1 MWLCDPEVSTV
12 SLQHRHVRPA
22 LVLTLPTML
31 ASALMLGAFAFPR
44 KANHP
49 RERASAAAD
58 TLVMPPVMKNVSS
71 VPGTVE
77 VNLVAAPARLALLP
91 GHVTNAFAYNGSVP
105 GPTLEVHEG
114 DHVIIHFHNELP
126 EPTTIHW
133 HGLHIPA
140 DMDGSPLRPIG
151 AGKQYDYIFTIP
163 RGTAGTYWYH
173 PHPDVRTG
181 YQMAMG
187 LFGAIIVRDANDAL
201 PASLPEKLLI
211 LSDNRF
217 KPDGSPD
224 IADPNG
230 AQGEIDQENGR
241 EGNVLLVNGQVA
253 PVINIRSGETQRWRV
268 VNVSAARIYRLA
280 IPGQTLLHVGDDGGL
295 FEHPREVNDILLA
308 NSERVELLVRGTR
321 PPDTRTS
328 LQTLPYDRYDQHTR
342 PADWDVAHDLL
353 ALRYTSAAP
362 MPAVALPSVMRKIIA
377 LDTTH
382 VMRRQ
387 VIVLSQGLINGKT
400 MDMARVDVR
409 SRLGSTEIW
418 QIENVVTMDHPFH
431 LHGFQFQILDRDG
444 VPEPYRSWKDVVNV
458 RKHERVRI
466 VVRLDDFPGKWMFH
480 CHILDHEDHGMM
492 GILEV
497 RPPPTRRRS

>member
-1 MWLCDPEVSTV
+1 
-12 SLQHRHVRPA
+12 
-22 LVLTLPTML
+22 
-31 ASALMLGAFAFPR
+31 
-44 KANHP
+44 
-49 RERASAAAD
+49 
-58 TLVMPPVMKNVSS
+58 
-71 VPGTVE
+71 
-77 VNLVAAPARLALLP
+77 
-91 GHVTNAFAYNGSVP
+91 
-105 GPTLEVHEG
+105 
-114 DHVIIHFHNELP
+114 
-126 EPTTIHW
+126 
-133 HGLHIPA
+133 
-140 DMDGSPLRPIG
+140 
-151 AGKQYDYIFTIP
+151 
-163 RGTAGTYWYH
+163 
-173 PHPDVRTG
+173 
-181 YQMAMG
+181 MAMG

-253 PVINIRSGETQRWRV
+253 PVIDIRSGETQRWRV

-295 FEHPREVNDILLA
+295 FEHPREVNDILVA

-321 PPDTRTS
+321 PPNTRTS
-328 LQTLPYDRYDQHTR
+328 LQTLPYDRYDPHTR

>member
-1 MWLCDPEVSTV
+1 M
-12 SLQHRHVRPA
+12 SLQHRHFRPGF
-22 LVLTLPTML
+22 VLALPTIL
-31 ASALMLGAFAFPR
+31 ASALLLGAFASSR
-44 KANHP
+44 RAIHS
-49 RERASAAAD
+49 RERAPALMD
-58 TLVMPPVMKNVSS
+58 TLAMPPVMKNVSS

-77 VNLVAAPARLALLP
+77 VNLVASPARLELLP
-91 GHVTNAFAYNGSVP
+91 GHVTNAYAYNGSVP

-114 DHVIIHFHNELP
+114 DHVIIHFRNRLP

-140 DMDGSPLRPIG
+140 AMDGSPLHPIG

-217 KPDGSPD
+217 KPDGSAD

-230 AQGEIDQENGR
+230 SQGEIDQENGR

-280 IPGQTLLHVGDDGGL
+280 IPGQTMLHVGDDGGL
-295 FEHPREVNDILLA
+295 FEHPREVNDLLLA
-308 NSERVELLVRGTR
+308 NSERVELLVRGSR
-321 PPDTRTS
+321 PPNTRTS
-328 LQTLPYDRYDQHTR
+328 LQTLPYDRYDPHTR
-342 PADWDVAHDLL
+342 PADWDATHDLL
-353 ALRYTSAAP
+353 SLHYTSAAP
-362 MPAVALPSVMRKIIA
+362 VPATELPSVMRHVVA
-377 LDTTH
+377 LDTSHAT
-382 VMRRQ
+382 RKQ

-400 MDMARVDVR
+400 MDMNRVDVR
-409 SRLGSTEIW
+409 SRLGATEIW

-458 RKHERVRI
+458 RKHQTVRI
-466 VVRLDDFPGKWMFH
+466 VVRFDDFPGKWMFH

-492 GILEV
+492 GILDV
-497 RPPPTRRRS
+497 RPPPARRRL

>member
-1 MWLCDPEVSTV
+1 M
-12 SLQHRHVRPA
+12 SLQHRHFRPGF
-22 LVLTLPTML
+22 VLTLPTIL
-31 ASALMLGAFAFPR
+31 ASALLLGAFAFSR
-44 KANHP
+44 RTIHP
-49 RERASAAAD
+49 RERAAALAD

-77 VNLVAAPARLALLP
+77 VNLVAGPARLALLP
-91 GHVTNAFAYNGSVP
+91 GHVTNAYAYNGSVP

-114 DHVIIHFHNELP
+114 DHVVIHFRNDLP

-201 PASLPEKLLI
+201 PASIPEKLLI

-230 AQGEIDQENGR
+230 PQGEIDQENGR

-253 PVINIRSGETQRWRV
+253 PVVNIRSGETQRWRV

-280 IPGQTLLHVGDDGGL
+280 IPGQTMLHVGDDGGL
-295 FEHPREVNDILLA
+295 FERPREVNDILLA
-308 NSERVELLVRGTR
+308 NSERVELLIRGSR
-321 PPDTRTS
+321 PPNTRTS
-328 LQTLPYDRYDQHTR
+328 LQTLPYDRYDPHTR
-342 PADWDVAHDLL
+342 PADWDAAHDLL
-353 ALRYTSAAP
+353 SLRYSSAAP
-362 MPAVALPSVMRKIIA
+362 QPSATLPPVMRNVVA

-382 VMRRQ
+382 VIRRQ

-400 MDMARVDVR
+400 MDMGRVDIR
-409 SRLGSTEIW
+409 SRLGATEIW

-458 RKHERVRI
+458 RKHQTVRI
-466 VVRLDDFPGKWMFH
+466 VVRFDDFPGKWMFH

-497 RPPPTRRRS
+497 RPPPARRRS

>member
-1 MWLCDPEVSTV
+1 V

-44 KANHP
+44 QTNHP
-49 RERASAAAD
+49 RERASAPAD

-71 VPGTVE
+71 APRTVE

-217 KPDGSPD
+217 KADGSPD

-241 EGNVLLVNGQVA
+241 EGNILLVNGQVA

-280 IPGQTLLHVGDDGGL
+280 IPGQTMLHVGDDGGL
-295 FEHPREVNDILLA
+295 FEHPREVNDILVA

-321 PPDTRTS
+321 PPNTRTS
-328 LQTLPYDRYDQHTR
+328 LRTLPYDRYDPHTR

-353 ALRYTSAAP
+353 ALRYTNAAP
-362 MPAVALPSVMRKIIA
+362 MPAVALPSVMRKIVA

-382 VMRRQ
+382 VTRRQ

-400 MDMARVDVR
+400 MDMTRVDVR
-409 SRLGSTEIW
+409 SRLGATEIW

-466 VVRLDDFPGKWMFH
+466 VVRLDDFPGRWMFH

-497 RPPPTRRRS
+497 RPPPARRRS

>member
-1 MWLCDPEVSTV
+1 MSP
-12 SLQHRHVRPA
+12 QHRTIRLRVVRRILTIIAPAVPLGALAYSPPSIHARVRAPA
-22 LVLTLPTML
+22 L
-31 ASALMLGAFAFPR
+31 
-44 KANHP
+44 
-49 RERASAAAD
+49 AD
-58 TLVMPPVMKNVSS
+58 TLLMPPVLKNISS
-71 VPGTVE
+71 VPATVE
-77 VNLVAAPARLALLP
+77 VNLVAGPVRLALLP
-91 GHVTNAFAYNGSVP
+91 EHVTSAYAYNGSVP
-105 GPTLEVHEG
+105 GPTLDVHEG
-114 DHVIIHFHNELP
+114 DHVIIHFRNNLP

-140 DMDGSPLRPIG
+140 AMDGSPLRPVG
-151 AGKQYDYIFTIP
+151 PGKQYDYIFTIP
-163 RGTAGTYWYH
+163 RGSAGTYWYH

-187 LFGAIIVRDANDAL
+187 LFGAIIVRDANDPL

-230 AQGEIDQENGR
+230 SQGGIDQENGR

-253 PVINIRSGETQRWRV
+253 PIVNIRSGETQRWRV
-268 VNVSAARIYRLA
+268 INVSAARIYRLA
-280 IPGQTLLHVGDDGGL
+280 LTGQAMLHVGDDGGL

-308 NSERVELLVRGTR
+308 NSERVELLVRGSQ
-321 PPDTRTS
+321 PPNTRTT
-328 LQTLPYDRYDQHTR
+328 LQTLPYDRYDPHTR
-342 PADWDVAHDLL
+342 PVDWDVPHDLL
-353 ALRYTSAAP
+353 SLHYTNAP
-362 MPAVALPSVMRKIIA
+362 PQAAVALPSVMRHVA
-377 LDTTH
+377 TLDTTH
-382 VMRRQ
+382 VARRQ

-400 MDMARVDVR
+400 MRMDRVDVR
-409 SRLGSTEIW
+409 SRLGTTEIW

-444 VPEPYRSWKDVVNV
+444 VPDPYRSWKDVVNV
-458 RKHERVRI
+458 RKHQKVRI
-466 VVRLDDFPGKWMFH
+466 VVRFDDFPGKWMFH

-497 RPPPTRRRS
+497 RPPSARRKL

>member
-1 MWLCDPEVSTV
+1 
-12 SLQHRHVRPA
+12 
-22 LVLTLPTML
+22 
-31 ASALMLGAFAFPR
+31 
-44 KANHP
+44 
-49 RERASAAAD
+49 
-58 TLVMPPVMKNVSS
+58 
-71 VPGTVE
+71 
-77 VNLVAAPARLALLP
+77 VN
-91 GHVTNAFAYNGSVP
+91 
-105 GPTLEVHEG
+105 EG
-114 DHVIIHFHNELP
+114 DHVIIHFHNDLP

-187 LFGAIIVRDANDAL
+187 LFGAIIVRDAHDAL

-224 IADPNG
+224 SADPNG

-253 PVINIRSGETQRWRV
+253 PVINIRSGDTQRWRV

-280 IPGQTLLHVGDDGGL
+280 IPGQTMLHVGDDGGL
-295 FEHPREVNDILLA
+295 FERPREVTDILLA
-308 NSERVELLVRGTR
+308 NSERVELLVRGSR
-321 PPDTRTS
+321 PPNTRTS
-328 LQTLPYDRYDQHTR
+328 LQTLPYDRYDPHTR

-353 ALRYTSAAP
+353 ALRYITAP
-362 MPAVALPSVMRKIIA
+362 PVPAVALPSVLRKIVA

-382 VMRRQ
+382 VTRRQ

-409 SRLGSTEIW
+409 SRLGATEIW

-497 RPPPTRRRS
+497 RPPPARRRS